1 MPHIDDSLVLV
12 IEFTVGLYS
21 LFSWSVTLIMNNV
34 EIYEWE
40 TVAIRL
46 RVVAAGHSFSAVSR
60 ERALVVMLFE
70 PVMCCQLGHIVVR

>member
-40 TVAIRL
+40 TVAIR
-46 RVVAAGHSFSAVSR
+46 A
-60 ERALVVMLFE
+60 
-70 PVMCCQLGHIVVR
+70 